1 MVFARSSSLLPL
13 QYAIITAITGYA
25 DLHTHVEDRVY
36 DYVPENPTFP
46 YLVVRTPT
54 EVPFDTLGC
63 SAVAG
68 PKAGQRVTFTI
79 DIWSQ
84 YRGSKETKEIAQ
96 HLNNL
101 LDYQALTVSGY
112 SHIVTYNTMTTDM
125 RDPDGI
131 HWHGIMYFT
140 FYVMQT

>member
-1 MVFARSSSLLPL
+1 MVFARSSSLLQI
-13 QYAIITAITGYA
+13 QYALVTAITGYA

-36 DYVPENPTFP
+36 DFVPENPTCP

-54 EVPFDTLGC
+54 EVPWDAFSCAT
-63 SAVAG
+63 G

-96 HLNNL
+96 HINNL
-101 LDYQALTVSGY
+101 LDHQGLTVTGY
-112 SHIVTYNTMTTDM
+112 SHIQTQNTMTTDM